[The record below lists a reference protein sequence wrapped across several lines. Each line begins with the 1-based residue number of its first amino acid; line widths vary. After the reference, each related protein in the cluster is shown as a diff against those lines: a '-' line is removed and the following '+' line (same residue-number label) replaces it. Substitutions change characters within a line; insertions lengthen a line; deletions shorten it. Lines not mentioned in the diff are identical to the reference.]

1 MGELIKQASS
11 MLQRGKIISFPTETV
26 YALAANAM
34 DESAVA
40 EIYRI
45 KGRDFDKPLALLVK
59 DIASLE
65 GVVEM
70 NGSALKLAKVFC
82 PGPITFILPKSKNC
96 EIKSGMNQK
105 LQMLAVRIPD
115 NDIALQILGAANCP
129 IFATSANPSGMAEA
143 VNAGQVRGYFP
154 DLEMI
159 IDGGECK
166 IGRASTIV
174 DLCGEKPVI
183 LREGSVSREEIEWV
197 ICK

>member
-1 MGELIKQASS
+1 MRKIIKQASA

-26 YALAANAM
+26 YALAVNAM
-34 DESAVA
+34 DENAIV

-45 KGRDFDKPLALLVK
+45 KGRDFDKPLALLAK

-70 NGSALKLAKVFC
+70 NDAALKLAKVFC
-82 PGPITFILPKSKNC
+82 PGPITFILPKAKNC
-96 EIKSGMNQK
+96 KVKNSVNQELK
-105 LQMLAVRIPD
+105 TLAVRIPD
-115 NDIALQILGAANCP
+115 NEIALQILNALSCP
-129 IFATSANPSGMAEA
+129 IFATSANPSGMSEA

-154 DLEMI
+154 DLEMV

-174 DLCGEKPVI
+174 DLCGDRPMI
-183 LREGSVSREEIEWV
+183 LREGSVSKAEIEAV
-197 ICK
+197 II